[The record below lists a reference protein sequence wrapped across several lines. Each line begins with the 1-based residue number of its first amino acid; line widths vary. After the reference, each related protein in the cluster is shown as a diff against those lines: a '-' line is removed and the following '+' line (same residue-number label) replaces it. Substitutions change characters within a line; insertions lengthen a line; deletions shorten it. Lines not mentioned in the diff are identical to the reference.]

1 MMGPYQ
7 KQTPL
12 EKQRTIIIATI
23 DYLISQQS
31 GSIVFDDFD
40 PVKFHFEQE
49 RTKTEKYFAQ
59 RRLDKLEQILA
70 KLIKG
75 LKHRIDLKFAH
86 YIKTETGYDIDIFE
100 DLRTRATEIISKK
113 EISNQQEL
121 NDISLMIHYQQEISE
136 DKKSVEQLFSL
147 ISAYRE
153 SIGFKRNKNNRT
165 EVITTTE
172 KGEIIE
178 LKAVISNGP
187 KPKLLE
193 EDENISPD
201 GKRKITVT
209 RWSDVENASTY
220 VLITFPTASGVIYGL
235 NGIFEGVTAYW
246 KDNYHIIIETKENYE
261 ANTKYSQV
269 SSFDDVIK
277 ISYIEH

>member
-1 MMGPYQ
+1 MDASQ
-7 KQTPL
+7 KQTAL

-23 DYLISQQS
+23 DYLILQQS

-40 PVKFHFEQE
+40 PVKLHFEQE

-59 RRLDKLEQILA
+59 RRLDKLEQMLA

-75 LKHRIDLKFAH
+75 LQHRIDLKFDQ
-86 YIKTETGYDIDIFE
+86 YIKNETGYDIDIFE
-100 DLRTRATEIISKK
+100 DLRNRANEIILKK
-113 EISNQQEL
+113 EISSQQEL
-121 NDISLMIHYQQEISE
+121 NDISLMVHYQQEISE
-136 DKKSVEQLFSL
+136 DKKPVEQLFLL
-147 ISAYRE
+147 ISEYRE
-153 SIGFKRNKNNRT
+153 SIGFKGDKNKTT

-178 LKAVISNGP
+178 IKTVLSTGP

-193 EDENISPD
+193 EDESISPD
-201 GKRKITVT
+201 GKRKVTVN
-209 RWSDVENASTY
+209 RWSDGENASTY
-220 VLITFPTASGVIYGL
+220 VLIIFPTASGVVYGL
-235 NGIFEGVTAYW
+235 NGILTGVTAYW
-246 KDNYHIIIETKENYE
+246 EDNHHIVIETKENYE

-277 ISYIEH
+277 ISYINR